1 MVKYVLLMLLI
12 QKLQISRLSK
22 KYYVLL
28 HIIPFKGSLWL
39 PLSAKKEYIYETL
52 NYLLIIPV
60 LSSGTT
66 YY

>member
-28 HIIPFKGSLWL
+28 HIIDKITHLYQQWKARNSP
-39 PLSAKKEYIYETL
+39 
-52 NYLLIIPV
+52 
-60 LSSGTT
+60 
-66 YY
+66 